1 MTIRRTLAVA
11 SGKGGVGKST
21 VSLNLALAVA
31 AGGGRVGLLDA
42 DLYGPDLALMVGVTR
57 RRPTKGVTVWRHH
70 GGGGG
75 GGVAVEPRIKPL
87 ERFGIQLMSTQFLV
101 AEDQA
106 LAWSKPLV
114 ELLLSRF
121 ASDLDWGDLD
131 LLVIDLPPGTAD
143 VQQLVTE
150 RLGLD
155 GALVVVTPQDVAHLD
170 AKKVVAMF
178 ERGGVVVAGG
188 VENMSGLRCP
198 CCGTEVDVF
207 PRVAGERSLWA
218 QGIPCLGRIPLDP
231 AVAAAGDAG
240 RPVLVAAP
248 ESSPGLAFRD
258 LARAVAV
265 ALG

>member
-1 MTIRRTLAVA
+1 MTVRRTVAVA

-21 VSLNLALAVA
+21 VSLNLALAA
-31 AGGGRVGLLDA
+31 AEGGASVGLLDA

-57 RRPTKGVTVWRHH
+57 RRPSSGVTVWRNRPRAA
-70 GGGGG
+70 
-75 GGVAVEPRIKPL
+75 GVAVAPAIKPL
-87 ERFGIQLMSTQFLV
+87 ERFGIRLMSTQFLV

-106 LAWSKPLV
+106 LAWSRPLV

-121 ASDLDWGDLD
+121 ATDVDWGDLD
-131 LLVIDLPPGTAD
+131 LLIVDLPPGTAD
-143 VQQLVTE
+143 VQQLVSE
-150 RLGLD
+150 RMGLD

-178 ERGGVVVAGG
+178 SAAGVGVIGA

-198 CCGTEVDVF
+198 CCEADIDVF
-207 PRVAGERSLWA
+207 PRVAPERSLWA
-218 QGIPCLGRIPLDP
+218 SGIACLGRIPLDP

-240 RPVLVAAP
+240 RPVLVGAPGSAAA
-248 ESSPGLAFRD
+248 EAFRD
-258 LARAVAV
+258 LARQVAS